1 MKAYELLNINESLL
15 KVMDSLSLA
24 ISDVKYVPVIKEYL
38 RLMGEG
44 NKKTYVVQILSDK
57 YDIAERT
64 LYRVVD
70 KMMGDVELN

>member
-24 ISDVKYVPVIKEYL
+24 ISDVKYVPVIKEYI

-44 NKKTYVVQILSDK
+44 NKKTYVVQVSSDK

>member
-24 ISDVKYVPVIKEYL
+24 ISDVKYVPVIKEYI

-44 NKKTYVVQILSDK
+44 NKKTYVVQVLSDK

>member
-24 ISDVKYVPVIKEYL
+24 ISDVKYVPVIKEYI

-44 NKKTYVVQILSDK
+44 NKKTYVVQVLSDK

-64 LYRVVD
+64 LYRVVE

>member
-24 ISDVKYVPVIKEYL
+24 ITDVKYIPVIKEYL
-38 RLMGEG
+38 KLMGEG
-44 NKKTYVVQILSDK
+44 NKKTYVVQVLSDK

-64 LYRVVD
+64 MYRVLD
-70 KMMGDVELN
+70 KMMGEVVI

>member
-24 ISDVKYVPVIKEYL
+24 ISDVKYVPVIKDYL

-44 NKKTYVVQILSDK
+44 NKKTYVVQVLSDK

>member
-44 NKKTYVVQILSDK
+44 NKKTYVVQVLSDK

>member
-44 NKKTYVVQILSDK
+44 NKKTYVIQVLSDK

-64 LYRVVD
+64 LYRVVE

>member
-24 ISDVKYVPVIKEYL
+24 ISDVKYVPVIKEYI

-44 NKKTYVVQILSDK
+44 NKKTYVVQVLSDK

-64 LYRVVD
+64 LYRVVE
-70 KMMGDVELN
+70 KMMGDVEFN

>member
-15 KVMDSLSLA
+15 KVMESLSLA
-24 ISDVKYVPVIKEYL
+24 ISDVKYVPVIKEYI

-44 NKKTYVVQILSDK
+44 NKKTYVVQVLSDK

-64 LYRVVD
+64 LYRVVE